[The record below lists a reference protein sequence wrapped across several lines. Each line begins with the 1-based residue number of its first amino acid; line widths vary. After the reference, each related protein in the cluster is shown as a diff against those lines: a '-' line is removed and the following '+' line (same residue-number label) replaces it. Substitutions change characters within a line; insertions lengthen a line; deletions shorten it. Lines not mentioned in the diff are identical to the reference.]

1 MRQIF
6 GTCTGYMN
14 GIYFQEGLLEIPT
27 TKSIRMNSI
36 HIKKKSNRSFRRRK
50 VFGNEKEFDLEE
62 LDDNDIR
69 LRQALE
75 ATKRRK
81 IRNSIIG
88 INAEKLL
95 NQETKK
101 EKQLNTA
108 NEPHEAN
115 DQTSAQ
121 SSKLIEAQL
130 PTVEDRFAKQ
140 TNEVDINTH
149 LLNFV
154 EKKLKQ
160 ERLAQNYSENG
171 ETNALNTKNESTVQN
186 IKNSLHPNEHSFI
199 RDAAALGAIR
209 EVDLGIISTD
219 VDNLK
224 NGRKRQKKRARM
236 KEKLDSKALRTSE
249 DAARDEFIEK
259 MLKPI
264 SQDEE
269 SKGIYRRFRV
279 YKDGT
284 QD

>member
-1 MRQIF
+1 EAGIFVGKEVITKQSYSLNSISFRYLVHSYILIIKNLTQQLVFRFATLNIRIFSIKTKNALPISNYFFFSQCKQSSYLHRNMRQIF

-115 DQTSAQ
+115 D
-121 SSKLIEAQL
+121 
-130 PTVEDRFAKQ
+130 
-140 TNEVDINTH
+140 
-149 LLNFV
+149 
-154 EKKLKQ
+154 
-160 ERLAQNYSENG
+160 
-171 ETNALNTKNESTVQN
+171 
-186 IKNSLHPNEHSFI
+186 
-199 RDAAALGAIR
+199 
-209 EVDLGIISTD
+209 
-219 VDNLK
+219 
-224 NGRKRQKKRARM
+224 
-236 KEKLDSKALRTSE
+236 
-249 DAARDEFIEK
+249 
-259 MLKPI
+259 
-264 SQDEE
+264 
-269 SKGIYRRFRV
+269 
-279 YKDGT
+279 
-284 QD
+284 